1 MSGQVLHPSQHRVL
15 TVREQA
21 RAMGFPDTFTWD
33 HDTQA
38 PKDMYKQIGNAVA
51 IPVGR
56 ALGRELLKVLIKK
69 WETDTASKGPDDV
82 LESIEIDEEGDVGM
96 LAPNYNEES
105 DREGSVLGLP
115 RRARRVAVTSDDEN
129 DDEWM
134 QID

>member
-1 MSGQVLHPSQHRVL
+1 
-15 TVREQA
+15 
-21 RAMGFPDTFTWD
+21 MGFPDTFTWD